1 MARGK
6 SQGGNKGG
14 RGETSGGLQGL
25 GGSLSD
31 GGGSSGGGGGRSAWA
46 AVGGWLRGAL
56 VDNAAIKFVALV
68 LALTVFIL
76 VHSDEQAVTGAT
88 VNVTY
93 TMPADK
99 VLVSNRVDQVRITV
113 KGSRRRI
120 RRFNRHELEPIH
132 IDLTHTQ
139 NGELFFQPDMFDLP
153 EGLDL
158 VSITPASM
166 TIHMEDRVVKQVPVS
181 VDLVGTPGRGYRVAQ
196 VTAKPDHVE
205 VSGAASEVARATS
218 VHTAPVPLA
227 GRQASFQQEVRLVPP
242 PGLEV
247 DGDRNSVQAQVTL
260 GEELGSREVTL
271 PVTILTAQAVSSGE
285 AAKFQV
291 QPDKV
296 KVVLRGSILAIDRV
310 QEGQLSAYVR
320 LYPNDVA
327 SRRSR
332 QAEVRIAPALAGIGY
347 EISPP
352 EVALQPRP

>member
-1 MARGK
+1 MARGR
-6 SQGGNKGG
+6 SQGGAKGG
-14 RGETSGGLQGL
+14 RGETSSGGLQGL
-25 GGSLSD
+25 GGPVGD
-31 GGGSSGGGGGRSAWA
+31 GGGGGGRSAWA
-46 AVGGWLRGAL
+46 AAVGWLRGAL

-88 VNVTY
+88 VDVTY
-93 TMPADK
+93 TMPPDK

-113 KGSRRRI
+113 KGSRRRV

-132 IDLTHTQ
+132 IDLSHTQ
-139 NGELFFQPDMFDLP
+139 SGELFFQPDMFDLP

-166 TIHMEDRVVKQVPVS
+166 TIRMDDRVVKQVPVS
-181 VDLVGTPGRGYRVAQ
+181 VDLVGAPGHGYRVAA
-196 VTAKPDHVE
+196 VTAKPEHVE
-205 VSGAASEVARATS
+205 VSGAASEVSRATA
-218 VHTAPVPLA
+218 VQTAPVSLA
-227 GRQASFQQEVRLVPP
+227 GRSASFQQEVRLVPP
-242 PGLEV
+242 AGLEIDSDHDTV
-247 DGDRNSVQAQVTL
+247 RAQVTL

-271 PVTILTAQAVSSGE
+271 PVTILTSPAVTSGE
-285 AAKFQV
+285 TSRFQV

-296 KVVLRGSILAIDRV
+296 KVVLRGSVLAIDRV